1 MLRIKPYL
9 GSKSTEDY
17 LNKKAQKG
25 YELESITSFGLFV
38 PLRLDAYSFKKT
50 LKTKRVYRVDRLR
63 KKTLK
68 SINRFLWMMDGNILR
83 IILQTMN
90 IIVTIYFIQKIQLRI
105 KSFLILNQKS

>member
-38 PLRLDAYSFKKT
+38 PLRLDAYSSVSYTHLT
-50 LKTKRVYRVDRLR
+50 LPT
-63 KKTLK
+63 T
-68 SINRFLWMMDGNILR
+68 
-83 IILQTMN
+83 
-90 IIVTIYFIQKIQLRI
+90 
-105 KSFLILNQKS
+105 

>member
-25 YELESITSFGLFV
+25 YELESITSFRLFV
-38 PLRLDAYSFKKT
+38 PLRLDAFSFKKFS
-50 LKTKRVYRVDRLR
+50 R
-63 KKTLK
+63 
-68 SINRFLWMMDGNILR
+68 MMDGNKLK
-83 IILQTMN
+83 IILQMMN

-105 KSFLILNQKS
+105 KSFLILNQKN

>member
-38 PLRLDAYSFKKT
+38 PLRLDAYSFKKNI
-50 LKTKRVYRVDRLR
+50 KNQE
-63 KKTLK
+63 
-68 SINRFLWMMDGNILR
+68 SI
-83 IILQTMN
+83 
-90 IIVTIYFIQKIQLRI
+90 
-105 KSFLILNQKS
+105 